1 MIQGIY
7 YTVYILYV
15 IILACREHS
24 VTSKCFRLQIMN
36 DDHLIFITTNEEYDT
51 LHYLANG
58 GTDVEK
64 IVNMLLHT

>member
-1 MIQGIY
+1 MIQGI

-24 VTSKCFRLQIMN
+24 ATSKCFRFQIMN
-36 DDHLIFITTNEEYDT
+36 DDHLIFIITNEEYDT
-51 LHYLANG
+51 FHYLANG
-58 GTDVEK
+58 GMDVEK